1 MSKPAELVSLMET
14 LERKLGLFRE
24 LTSELVDARPAFVK
38 MELDEI
44 YSHIA
49 KQKQLCEQIRKTEES
64 SAEAWKAVRP
74 VGHEPPRE
82 AELPVWLNSIDV
94 ESADQFRRLLTDI
107 ALAEGELRHQNR
119 INITLVDGSRRTLNV
134 LGNALAAFSPTY
146 SLPAPLKGVV
156 ADPRP
161 GDKNLS

>member
-1 MSKPAELVSLMET
+1 MNKAAELVSLMET

-24 LTSELVDARPAFVK
+24 LTSELVEARPAFVK

-44 YSHIA
+44 YSHISR
-49 KQKQLCEQIRKTEES
+49 QKDLCEQLRQTEES
-64 SAEAWKAVRP
+64 SDAAWKAVRP
-74 VGHEPPRE
+74 PADDVPHDR
-82 AELPVWLNSIDV
+82 ELPVWLNSLDV

-134 LGNALAAFSPTY
+134 LENALAAFSPTY
-146 SLPAPLKGVV
+146 TLPAPLKSVIG
-156 ADPRP
+156 DRGP
-161 GDKNLS
+161 GDKILS